1 MPSPKRVSSL
11 LVTTELSRVSAQ
23 YAGLGFSRVDTGDP
37 ACIGYVAGETG
48 IILTDREFAARRSP
62 LAARC
67 WGEGAALALADR
79 FVPYV
84 FVDAVDQIASEP
96 ASALADTKTW
106 FGTRERVVQTV
117 SGPVVFAEVVE

>member
-1 MPSPKRVSSL
+1 MPNPKRVSSL

-23 YAGLGFSRVDTGDP
+23 YADLGFSRVDTGDP

-48 IILTDREFAARRSP
+48 IILTDREF
-62 LAARC
+62 AARC